1 MASNTGAYFEGMQ
14 YANKGVQPV
23 NFGELS
29 MGFAKI
35 VEDKRAQ
42 EKQDR
47 IRREN
52 TQMEMQKLF
61 GEEVYSAFDGTG
73 LKDVDVVT
81 AKIKDSIVARANVL
95 NSMFE
100 KGELTAPQMMQ
111 EMQKLNAQ
119 SKKISSFASSAAKSF
134 EEIQGNTN
142 SSAATE
148 YLVQRANQLFQEAT
162 PVMDSSGKIS
172 FLSKDGDVMTNNPVD
187 QLDRLLQNRNKFDVD
202 NLAETIVNTQGQ
214 IRKTYEN
221 GQVITSKGEVGES
234 QIEYISNLVN
244 SMDAEDLFDI
254 ADQAGIEVEMDNAS
268 VFSIKNEDQVKAK
281 VKKHLED
288 YTREKFKA
296 KTSVDEVAGKQL
308 SVQMQREY
316 REAEKFKKQN
326 EGAIVDIKEDGSVVA
341 YPAQNKKINVTSLVI
356 EGRPISAANIG
367 SYSVSPEG
375 EHQVTITYSSTE
387 DLLSGMSPDKK
398 AEVLSALSLT
408 GEGGTTRNI
417 QLTETL
423 TIDNIAALNQI
434 RAQLGMDL
442 VDSKDFKAPEKKG
455 ANRFNK

>member
-1 MASNTGAYFEGMQ
+1 MASNTGAYFEGMK
-14 YANKGVQPV
+14 YANQGVKPI

-42 EKQDR
+42 EKEDR

-81 AKIKDSIVARANVL
+81 GKIKDSIVARANVL

-134 EEIQGNTN
+134 EDIQNNPN
-142 SSAATE
+142 SSAATDH
-148 YLVQRANQLFQEAT
+148 LIQRANQLFQEAT

-187 QLDRLLQNRNKFDVD
+187 QLDRLLQNRSSYDID
-202 NLAETIVNTQGQ
+202 GLAENIVNTQGQ

-234 QIEYISNLVN
+234 QIEYISDLVN
-244 SMDAEDLFDI
+244 AMDEEDLYDI
-254 ADQAGIEVEMDNAS
+254 AYQLGFTPEMDNNN
-268 VFSIKNEDQVKAK
+268 VFKMVDEEGVKSK
-281 VKKHLED
+281 VKEELVN
-288 YTREKFKA
+288 YTKQKFKSKEA
-296 KTSVDEVAGKQL
+296 VDEVAGKKISLELQK
-308 SVQMQREY
+308 EY
-316 REAEKFKKQN
+316 RAAEKYKQEN
-326 EGAIVDIKEDGSVVA
+326 EGAVVNVVGTEDGKEEIQV
-341 YPAQNKKINVTSLVI
+341 YPPAGKTVTVKSLVV
-356 EGRPISAANIG
+356 GGKSLPAANIG
-367 SYSVSPEG
+367 NYVVDKDGKHKASISYQTVIDIPDAGIG
-375 EHQVTITYSSTE
+375 EPTQ
-387 DLLSGMSPDKK
+387 K
-398 AEVLSALSLT
+398 EVLVTEVMELT
-408 GEGGTTRNI
+408 DPA
-417 QLTETL
+417 
-423 TIDNIAALNQI
+423 TINQI
-434 RAQLGMDL
+434 RAQ
-442 VDSKDFKAPEKKG
+442 FKMEPIKEVSLPIPTKKK
-455 ANRFNK
+455 AY